1 MKAILNR
8 LYENDRQTLG
18 RLYLYDGIDEVFE
31 CCTLELPDRNNQKS
45 VSRICGGA
53 YQVKKR
59 YSQKH
64 GWHYHI
70 QDVEGRSW
78 ILFHKGNFYI
88 QIEGCILVGTDF
100 KDINGD
106 GETDVVNSALAME
119 TFLAIAGEGFE
130 LVINEIYI

>member
-8 LYENDRQTLG
+8 LQEDDKQTLG
-18 RLYLYDGIDEVFE
+18 RLYLYDGIHEVFS
-31 CCTLELPDRNNQKS
+31 CVTLELPDLGNEPK
-45 VSRICGGA
+45 VSRVCGGT
-53 YQVKKR
+53 YKVTRR

-78 ILFHKGNFYI
+78 ILFHTGNYYT

-100 KDINGD
+100 NDINND
-106 GETDVVNSALAME
+106 GYIDVVNSRTAMAN
-119 TFLAIAGEGFE
+119 FLDVAGEGFD
-130 LVINEIYI
+130 LIINEI

>member
-8 LYENDRQTLG
+8 LQEDDKQTLG
-18 RLYLYDGIDEVFE
+18 MLYLYDGIHEVFS
-31 CCTLELPDRNNQKS
+31 CATLELPDLDNEPN
-45 VSRICGGA
+45 VSRVCGGA
-53 YQVKKR
+53 YKVTRR

-78 ILFHKGNFYI
+78 ILFHTGNYYT

-100 KDINGD
+100 NDINND
-106 GETDVVNSALAME
+106 GYIDVVNSRVAMDN
-119 TFLAIAGEGFE
+119 FLEIAGEEFD
-130 LVINEIYI
+130 LVINEI